1 MFVRCHLLER
11 NKSLEDSFL
20 QDAILHQIMN
30 TFCLTFSTARSLSH
44 GGITLTLLF
53 AANEELSAGHFCNLT
68 RFDHDELRQIWDAF
82 TISRLSFGRRKEDIL
97 GWVRFQN
104 IRLSRRRCIF
114 VFRIIKLYLYQNRS
128 SEYIC
133 QIMQMFFNHDTD

>member
-68 RFDHDELRQIWDAF
+68 RFDHDELRQIWNA
-82 TISRLSFGRRKEDIL
+82 IHNKSFFPSEQKT
-97 GWVRFQN
+97 
-104 IRLSRRRCIF
+104 
-114 VFRIIKLYLYQNRS
+114 RIYYLKYKK
-128 SEYIC
+128 I
-133 QIMQMFFNHDTD
+133 

>member
-68 RFDHDELRQIWDAF
+68 RFDHDELRQIWNAIHNKSFFPSEQDKRIYYLKYKKYKKF
-82 TISRLSFGRRKEDIL
+82 RGIWIFPHVFFSDLVQQKLSKIPRIL
-97 GWVRFQN
+97 NF
-104 IRLSRRRCIF
+104 
-114 VFRIIKLYLYQNRS
+114 
-128 SEYIC
+128 
-133 QIMQMFFNHDTD
+133 

>member
-68 RFDHDELRQIWDAF
+68 RFDHDELRQIWNAIHNTVNSQF
-82 TISRLSFGRRKEDIL
+82 KARA
-97 GWVRFQN
+97 
-104 IRLSRRRCIF
+104 
-114 VFRIIKLYLYQNRS
+114 IIKTRS
-128 SEYIC
+128 SEVGLNSSWAIIRVRAIISTSIYLL
-133 QIMQMFFNHDTD
+133 TK

>member
-68 RFDHDELRQIWDAF
+68 RFDHDELRQIWNA
-82 TISRLSFGRRKEDIL
+82 IHNKSFFPSEQDKRIYYLKYKK
-97 GWVRFQN
+97 N
-104 IRLSRRRCIF
+104 IRNFEEFEFSRTFSFQILSN
-114 VFRIIKLYLYQNRS
+114 KN
-128 SEYIC
+128 
-133 QIMQMFFNHDTD
+133 